1 MPNHKKSSDS
11 NGLDGIPYSLP
22 AQDETDSLPK
32 PISNSNRVLADLDL
46 PDQNALRQNKRK
58 NKTSPL
64 SVITTALVFAICL
77 ASLIA
82 LIGTYTNTKNKFTNS
97 KEDISAKVPK
107 NLKGSVLQL
116 KEIECGWEL
125 SPDLEKLSPPSVIV
139 PVIKIKKTTG
149 NDGYLQ
155 VVFKDSEGNIQ
166 GDPNTFQFISKNNSF
181 VDQNGNNLMVRS
193 TSGLNNMLNFS
204 SYKIADTRNSIGPWS
219 ATIMES
225 GTNGKWS
232 TLAIFEIPGI
242 ELSGS
247 NQ

>member
-1 MPNHKKSSDS
+1 MPNQKKSSDS
-11 NGLDGIPYSLP
+11 NGSDNVPYSLP
-22 AQDETDSLPK
+22 AQDEADSLPK
-32 PISNSNRVLADLDL
+32 PISDASRVLSDLE

-64 SVITTALVFAICL
+64 SLLTTALVFAICL

-82 LIGTYTNTKNKFTNS
+82 LIATYSNTKNEFTHS
-97 KEDISAKVPK
+97 KENISAKVPK

-125 SPDLEKLSPPSVIV
+125 SPDLEKLNPPSVIV
-139 PVIKIKKTTG
+139 PVIKIKETTG

-181 VDQNGNNLMVRS
+181 VDQNENNLIVRS

-225 GTNGKWS
+225 GINGKWS

-242 ELSGS
+242 ELSAS

>member
-1 MPNHKKSSDS
+1 MPNQKKSSDS

-32 PISNSNRVLADLDL
+32 TISNSNRVLADLDL

-82 LIGTYTNTKNKFTNS
+82 LIGTYTNTKKKFTNS
-97 KEDISAKVPK
+97 KEDISVKIPK

-116 KEIECGWEL
+116 EEIECGWEL

-181 VDQNGNNLMVRS
+181 VDQNENNLIVRS

-225 GTNGKWS
+225 STNGKWS